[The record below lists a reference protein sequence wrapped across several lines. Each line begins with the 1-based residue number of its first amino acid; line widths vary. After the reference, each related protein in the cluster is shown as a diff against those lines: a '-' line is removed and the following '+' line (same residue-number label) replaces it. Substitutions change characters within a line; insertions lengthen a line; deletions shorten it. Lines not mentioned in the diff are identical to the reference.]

1 MNNNKEIIKIIFM
14 LASIYFISQF
24 CRASLGVVAIN
35 IANDLELNSEE
46 IGRLGGVFFLAF
58 AITQIPLGILLD
70 TYNPIKIIIVML
82 LLIFVGSILFS
93 IANHFYLLI
102 IARSLQGIGCGVC
115 LMGPLVIITKLTD
128 AKKFSLY
135 SGIVM
140 GVGGLGALIA
150 TDPFYYIVAISSWK
164 SAFFY
169 SSFLIIFLI
178 LMILIFFPKNFLR
191 KDKSKISFNLNAYK
205 KIIKNKNFLL
215 MLPMSMFGYSSFAF
229 ILTLWGS
236 KYLYLVHNINKSN
249 LSFLLMFMA
258 LSWSIG
264 SIFFGYIEKKLQQ
277 KKNIIIFSSITMCVL
292 LGGLCLN
299 FNYNYYVLLIIF
311 SLIGFFGAFT
321 LVLISHY
328 RVLFNK
334 KIIGKVLTTANLF
347 NFSGV
352 FFVQWLTGFIIFQS
366 KKQYYFSNYSSFSLA
381 FLVVIFFLC
390 VSIYFYY
397 KTDEV

>member
-24 CRASLGVVAIN
+24 CRALLGVVAIN
-35 IANDLELNSEE
+35 IANDLKLNSEE

-93 IANHFYLLI
+93 VANHFYLLI

-115 LMGPLVIITKLTD
+115 LMGPLVIITRLTD
-128 AKKFSLY
+128 TSKFSLY

-169 SSFLIIFLI
+169 SSFLIIFLV
-178 LMILIFFPKNFLR
+178 LMLLFFFPKSFLR
-191 KDKSKISFNLNAYK
+191 KDKAKISFNLNAYK

-229 ILTLWGS
+229 ILTLWGG
-236 KYLYLVHNINKSN
+236 KYLFLVHNINKSN
-249 LSFLLMFMA
+249 LSLLLMFMA

-264 SIFFGYIEKKLQQ
+264 SIFFGFIEKKLQ
-277 KKNIIIFSSITMCVL
+277 KKKIIIFSSIAMCFL

-299 FNYNYYVLLIIF
+299 FNYNYYSLLIIF

-352 FFVQWLTGFIIFQS
+352 FFVQWLTGLIIFQS
-366 KKQYYFSNYSSFSLA
+366 KKQYYFSNYLSFSLA

-390 VSIYFYY
+390 VSIYFYS